1 LTTHALMPSDTPT
14 PAGSPAGAA
23 PASGQAA
30 AAAPAPKVETP
41 TSVKVLRNIDIPI
54 LAIALPIFIVAGLPI
69 LGWVT
74 GAGAWAAQRAVSE
87 LAVRKANKAE
97 DPRTKVGLLAGS
109 MIGRGWLVAGIII
122 AVGLGNNDA
131 GLSAA
136 ILFLITFTAQFTMTL
151 AMRPFEVTD
160 RSPRK

>member
-1 LTTHALMPSDTPT
+1 MPS
-14 PAGSPAGAA
+14 
-23 PASGQAA
+23 
-30 AAAPAPKVETP
+30 ETP
-41 TSVKVLRNIDIPI
+41 TSVRVLRNVDVPALALALVIFLAAGFPI
-54 LAIALPIFIVAGLPI
+54 V
-69 LGWVT
+69 GWLT
-74 GAGAWAAQRAVSE
+74 GAGAWAVQRGVSE
-87 LAVRKANKAE
+87 FAVRKANKAT

-136 ILFLITFTAQFTMTL
+136 VLFLAVFTLQFTMTL

-160 RSPRK
+160 RSPRQ

>member
-1 LTTHALMPSDTPT
+1 MPTDTPT
-14 PAGSPAGAA
+14 PGETRPSAEPPSPAGHA
-23 PASGQAA
+23 PASAE
-30 AAAPAPKVETP
+30 APAPADTP
-41 TSVKVLRNIDIPI
+41 TSVTVLRNIDVPI
-54 LAIALPIFIVAGLPI
+54 LALALVIFLAAGFPI
-69 LGWVT
+69 LGWLT
-74 GAGAWAAQRAVSE
+74 GAGAWAIQRGVSE
-87 LAVRKANKAE
+87 LAVRKANKAQ

-136 ILFLITFTAQFTMTL
+136 VLFLVTFTAQFTMTL
-151 AMRPFEVTD
+151 AMRPFEVTN

>member
-1 LTTHALMPSDTPT
+1 MPAET
-14 PAGSPAGAA
+14 
-23 PASGQAA
+23 
-30 AAAPAPKVETP
+30 TP
-41 TSVKVLRNIDIPI
+41 TSVRVMRNVDVLV
-54 LAIALPIFIVAGLPI
+54 LALALPLFVVAGWPI
-69 LGWVT
+69 VGWLL
-74 GAGAWAAQRAVSE
+74 GAGVWALQRLISE
-87 LAVRKANKAE
+87 YAVRKAEASD